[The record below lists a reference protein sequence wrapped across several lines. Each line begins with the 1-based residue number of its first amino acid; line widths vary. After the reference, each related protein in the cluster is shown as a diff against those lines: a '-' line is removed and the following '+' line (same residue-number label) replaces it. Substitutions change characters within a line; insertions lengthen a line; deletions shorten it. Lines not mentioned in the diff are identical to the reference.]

1 MSKRVFAILK
11 KKKRCKTKTGPR
23 YHKLFHTYL
32 RSTFMQIN
40 LIAHAKKESADQQ
53 DVLAVYVHSP
63 GPENYL
69 EIFSKFFS
77 VTNE

>member
-1 MSKRVFAILK
+1 MCFDNFE

-23 YHKLFHTYL
+23 YHKLSHTYL

>member
-1 MSKRVFAILK
+1 
-11 KKKRCKTKTGPR
+11 
-23 YHKLFHTYL
+23 
-32 RSTFMQIN
+32 MQIN